1 MQPPMLGANGGFCAR
16 FRQANPSEP
25 LSRSCPTPK
34 FRPGALYHPMC
45 ELSSGNCCTTF
56 LAKAWGAGKMAIDAL
71 KALRENLAHMDG
83 EINEA
88 AIAEMDSGNFAAF
101 EEKARAA
108 AATEPAV

>member
-1 MQPPMLGANGGFCAR
+1 
-16 FRQANPSEP
+16 
-25 LSRSCPTPK
+25 
-34 FRPGALYHPMC
+34 MC

-71 KALRENLAHMDG
+71 KAVRENLVQMDG
-83 EINEA
+83 EINET
-88 AIAEMDSGNFAAF
+88 AIAEMDAGNFAAF